1 MADTSKQVRDRAE
14 AQFKKT
20 EQAAEGRA
28 AAAEYGTEALAVREK
43 TARLRRLRL
52 AKEAVDTQAA
62 AAEAAAAEAA
72 GSETGLP
79 PAPASKRKRR

>member
-1 MADTSKQVRDRAE
+1 MTAMADTSKQVRDRAE

-28 AAAEYGTEALAVREK
+28 AAAGEHRPEALAVREK

-52 AKEAVDTQAA
+52 AKEAADTQ
-62 AAEAAAAEAA
+62 AAAAEAA

-79 PAPASKRKRR
+79 PTPASKRKGR